1 MLQLL
6 EFTHNN
12 IIATRADSMLSAAG
26 YAKILP
32 LVHNIESKGEKVRWY
47 FEIDD
52 NSVTDESFFR
62 NNPGPDDDPQMAF
75 PRVAAMEKI
84 AIVASE
90 KWQAFLSGIKRLA
103 PNADIQCF
111 GLQDRKKAMKWIEEE
126 KGILNED
133 LKL

>member
-12 IIATRADSMLSAAG
+12 IIATRTDSMLSAAG

-32 LVHNIESKGEKVRWY
+32 LVHNIESNGKKVRWY

-52 NSVTDESFFR
+52 NSVTDESFPIKAVR
-62 NNPGPDDDPQMAF
+62 GDDCQVAF
-75 PRVAAMEKI
+75 PRVATVEKI

-90 KWQAFLSGIKRLA
+90 KWQVFLSLIKKLA
-103 PNADIQCF
+103 PNADIRCF

-126 KGILNED
+126 KIILNE
-133 LKL
+133 KP